1 MGSLDINRG
10 DTLLGWDTDQ
20 FPNSVSELILP
31 FYHIYSNGGLK
42 KGGLNF
48 DAKIRRQSIDPEDL
62 FYAHIGG
69 MDVCA
74 KTLLAVEKLINDN
87 ILPNYVSKRYED
99 WDKSLGNFIHSKDA
113 TLETIHKKVLDD
125 VIEPKPRSGNQ
136 EYLENIL
143 NKYL

>member
-1 MGSLDINRG
+1 
-10 DTLLGWDTDQ
+10 
-20 FPNSVSELILP
+20 
-31 FYHIYSNGGLK
+31 
-42 KGGLNF
+42 LNF

-74 KTLLAVEKLINDN
+74 KTLLAVEKMINDKK
-87 ILPNYVSKRYED
+87 LSDYVTKRYED
-99 WDKSLGNFIHSKDA
+99 WEKDLGNFIHTKGTSLDS
-113 TLETIHKKVLDD
+113 IHQKVLDD
-125 VIEPKPRSGNQ
+125 NIEPEPRSGNQ